1 MGLFGWKDKDLSHR
15 ILMVIVTVAVVLFAL
30 FFFVGY
36 SHPYSE
42 NPDFIEP
49 KFTNV
54 ILWFMMLVFILA
66 VAVTVWAVVVA
77 LLRRG
82 KGQKV
87 VNKVP
92 VAAISAA
99 VVVAT
104 VVIMVGAFVLGS
116 SSVVDVNGKNY
127 EDPMWLK
134 AADMFVISSLI
145 LMILATAAVAF
156 AAIRSYLNRK

>member
-15 ILMVIVTVAVVLFAL
+15 ILMLIVTVAVVLFAL

-36 SHPYSE
+36 SHPYAE

-54 ILWFMMLVFILA
+54 ILWFMMLVLVLAIVVIVWA
-66 VAVTVWAVVVA
+66 VAVAF
-77 LLRRG
+77 LKRG
-82 KGQKV
+82 KGQKA

-134 AADMFVISSLI
+134 AADMFVISSLV